1 MRRLKHPRDIHNTVI
16 MRTLSLTLILLPL
29 LFLSGSCKR
38 RHKKS
43 GEVASTIFAGDPNV
57 ASHFTTGFYDI
68 EANSWR
74 WTDKEFAVTLN
85 PPLHSAERGARL
97 VMHVVVP
104 EPVIQHSQFVELSS
118 SVGGLKLDSQVFAKA
133 GSYTYTRD
141 VPPDKLQGR
150 DVRIDFAVDHTLG
163 PTSVDIRQL
172 GIIVSEV
179 GLVAK

>member
-1 MRRLKHPRDIHNTVI
+1 MRSI
-16 MRTLSLTLILLPL
+16 SLTLFLVPL
-29 LFLSGSCKR
+29 LLVSGGCKR

-57 ASHFTTGFYDI
+57 ASHFTAGFYDI
-68 EANSWR
+68 EAGAWR
-74 WTDKEFAVTLN
+74 WTSKDFAVTLN
-85 PPLHSAERGARL
+85 PPLHSSERGARL

-104 EPVIQHSQFVELSS
+104 DPVIQNAQFVELSS
-118 SVGGLKLDSQVFAKA
+118 SVQGLKLDPQVFAKA

-150 DVRIDFAVDHTLG
+150 DVRIDFSVNHTLG
-163 PTSVDIRQL
+163 PTNVDIRQL

>member
-1 MRRLKHPRDIHNTVI
+1 

-29 LFLSGSCKR
+29 LFLSGGCKR

-57 ASHFTTGFYDI
+57 ASHFTTGFYDV
-68 EANSWR
+68 EAGAWR
-74 WTDKEFAVTLN
+74 WTDKQFAVTLN

-97 VMHVVVP
+97 VLHVVVP
-104 EPVIQHSQFVELSS
+104 EPVIQNSRFVELSC
-118 SVGGLKLDSQVFAKA
+118 SVGGLKLDPQVFAKV

-141 VPPDKLQGR
+141 VPADKLQGPV
-150 DVRIDFAVDHTLG
+150 VRIDFSVDHTLG
-163 PTSVDIRQL
+163 PTNRDIRQL